1 MGNMN
6 CTEAR
11 EQLDDLID
19 GYLDRAEKARVS
31 AHVAGCAGCDTQMQR
46 LRELRRGLREMP
58 APEPRPAFIDAALA
72 AASAAAGREPVAAR
86 EVVMTVIT
94 GPSPAGD
101 GTPVDEGGGRWA
113 RFVSG
118 MRRHQELW
126 LGAAMGGAVVA
137 ALAIALLGPQHW
149 SEEANRVP
157 EVTVALNEAREVGL
171 VIDSERSMV
180 GATVTLHLSGGI
192 DLAGFGEQ
200 RRISWQTDLEPGANL
215 LSLPVI
221 AHSLEGGILTALVE
235 HEARTRSVAV
245 KVRVQDAPAG

>member
-1 MGNMN
+1 MDNMN

-11 EQLDDLID
+11 EQLDELID
-19 GYLDRAEKARVS
+19 GYLDQSETARVS
-31 AHVAGCAGCDTQMQR
+31 AHVAGCAGCGVQMQR
-46 LRELRRGLREMP
+46 LRELRCGLREMP
-58 APEPRPAFIDAALA
+58 VPEPRPAFIDAALA
-72 AASAAAGREPVAAR
+72 AASAAASREPDAAR

-94 GPSPAGD
+94 GSAPAVD
-101 GTPVDEGGGRWA
+101 GMPVDEADARWA

-118 MRRHQELW
+118 LRRHHELW

-137 ALAIALLGPQHW
+137 ALAIALLGPQHL
-149 SEEANRVP
+149 SEEASRVP
-157 EVTVALNEAREVGL
+157 EVTVALHEARDVGL
-171 VIDSERSMV
+171 VIDAERSME

-200 RRISWQTDLEPGANL
+200 RRISWQTNLEPGANL

-221 AHSLEGGILTALVE
+221 AHSVEGGTLTALVE

-245 KVRVQDAPAG
+245 KVRVGEAPTG

>member
-19 GYLDRAEKARVS
+19 GYLDQAETARLS
-31 AHVAGCAGCDTQMQR
+31 AHVAGCEGCGVQAQR

-58 APEPRPAFIDAALA
+58 APDPRPGFIDAALA
-72 AASAAAGREPVAAR
+72 AASAAAGREPAAAR
-86 EVVMTVIT
+86 EVVVNVIT

-101 GTPVDEGGGRWA
+101 VIPVDEAGGRWA
-113 RFVSG
+113 RFISG
-118 MRRHQELW
+118 VRRHHELW
-126 LGAAMGGAVVA
+126 LGAALGGAVVA
-137 ALAIALLGPQHW
+137 ALAIALLGPRHL
-149 SEEANRVP
+149 SEEATRVP
-157 EVTVALNEAREVGL
+157 EVTVALHEARDVGL
-171 VIDSERSMV
+171 VIDSERSME

-221 AHSLEGGILTALVE
+221 AHSLDGGTLTALVE
-235 HEARTRSVAV
+235 HEARTRRVAV
-245 KVRVQDAPAG
+245 RVRVQDAPTG